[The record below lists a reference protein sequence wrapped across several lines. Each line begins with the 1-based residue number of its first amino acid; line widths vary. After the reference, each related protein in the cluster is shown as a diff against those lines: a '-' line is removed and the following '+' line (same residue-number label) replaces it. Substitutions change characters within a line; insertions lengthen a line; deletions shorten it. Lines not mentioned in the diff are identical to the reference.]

1 MNKTIPEVP
10 VASAAIR
17 KMGVPLSPVVKAGGF
32 VYVSGMPPLDLDTGA
47 IVRGDITVQTELAL
61 KNVKRALESAG
72 SSLEKVVKVH
82 IYCANAAYYR
92 IINEIYGRY
101 FTSNFPA
108 RTFVP
113 VASWPMEFDIEI
125 DCVAIE

>member
-1 MNKTIPEVP
+1 MILLFGGNGQLGRELVR
-10 VASAAIR
+10 ASAASA
-17 KMGVPLSPVVKAGGF
+17 VPLV
-32 VYVSGMPPLDLDTGA
+32 
-47 IVRGDITVQTELAL
+47 AL
-61 KNVKRALESAG
+61 SRAD
-72 SSLEKVVKVH
+72 VF
-82 IYCANAAYYR
+82 
-92 IINEIYGRY
+92 INEIYGRY

>member
-10 VASAAIR
+10 VASAAMR
-17 KMGVPLSPVVKAGGF
+17 KLGVPLSPVVKAGGF
-32 VYVSGMPPLDLDTGA
+32 VYVSGTPPLDLETGA
-47 IVRGDITVQTELAL
+47 IVRGDIAVQTELVL
-61 KNVKRALESAG
+61 KNVKRTLESAG

-82 IYCANAAYYR
+82 VYCSNSAYYKT
-92 IINEIYGRY
+92 INEIYGRY

-113 VASWPMEFDIEI
+113 VSGWPMEFDIEI